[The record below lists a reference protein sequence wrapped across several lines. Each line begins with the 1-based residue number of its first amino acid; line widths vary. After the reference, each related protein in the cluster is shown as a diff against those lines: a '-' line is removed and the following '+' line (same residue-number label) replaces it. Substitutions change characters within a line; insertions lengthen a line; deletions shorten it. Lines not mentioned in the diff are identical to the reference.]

1 MLSDGVQSRSLPT
14 TSSMT
19 DPQDRY
25 KDYGPYVGKTD
36 PQDRYKDYGP
46 YVGKTDPQDRYKDYV
61 PYVGKTDPQDR
72 YKDYGP
78 YVGKTMGPM
87 CFFNKKHHQFVT
99 ITIFD
104 TKKTTNTIKM
114 LSVQLI

>member
-46 YVGKTDPQDRYKDYV
+46 YVGKT
-61 PYVGKTDPQDR
+61 
-72 YKDYGP
+72 
-78 YVGKTMGPM
+78 MGPM
-87 CFFNKKHHQFVT
+87 WVRLWALCVSLIKNIISLLLSLYSIQKKRQ
-99 ITIFD
+99 I
-104 TKKTTNTIKM
+104 
-114 LSVQLI
+114 Q